1 MTLASGGHNSDTESS
16 PSRTLSRQR
25 EKMKEV
31 TSPGLSY
38 GRPARTVKQPYPM
51 DLSKTARSTNEPA
64 TRRQKQVVEIHPNH
78 KPVFTPSYPTESRG
92 QSSSAAGPSSDSNRA
107 GGPCGG
113 AVAERPPQKIR
124 MQRKG
129 SEGRVEMAKIKLGLV
144 QDEEAMRSEPGEE
157 RVVNQHKR
165 SVKYGRNSPRTYLVL
180 RSEKPVELRE
190 AQDKR

>member
-1 MTLASGGHNSDTESS
+1 MILSFSEHSKVLLKLPNGNQVFLHYLFPLLHHISSFKDVNQMSTTNLAICLSSPESS
-16 PSRTLSRQR
+16 PSRTLSRQK
-25 EKMKEV
+25 EKMNEV

-51 DLSKTARSTNEPA
+51 DLSKTARSTNKPA

-92 QSSSAAGPSSDSNRA
+92 QSSSAAGLSSDSNRA
-107 GGPCGG
+107 AG

-144 QDEEAMRSEPGEE
+144 QDE
-157 RVVNQHKR
+157 
-165 SVKYGRNSPRTYLVL
+165 
-180 RSEKPVELRE
+180 
-190 AQDKR
+190 